1 MATKTL
7 TSKIRLCKGINLDRD
22 YVNVLNYTENQM
34 LALCESQDH
43 LVAQANDYSF
53 IRNKGSIST
62 NFKYDDALQSN
73 YIAFQ
78 NKDYSNKW
86 FFAWIDEVIYNGEE
100 NTEIKY
106 TIDSWSTWFDYW
118 TAKTCF
124 VSREHVNNDTI
135 GANTIPE
142 KLDIGDVVQES
153 EIEDTSLSEFYYIAV
168 ESAWTPKD
176 NSTGTEKLDSDKG
189 KQFDGIT
196 VYNKQVFGKKL
207 HLFEVHTLSQFLNVA
222 LFILR
227 TNGDGH
233 IGDLSNIFFVPDAVI
248 DISKLTSHTAS
259 VGGQSFTWQELSM
272 SNEIESFN
280 ITTAKQTS
288 FSDFTPKNN
297 KCFTFPYN
305 YLYVTNNVGSNNI
318 YKYENFDGNNV
329 VFKIIL
335 SISIGCSGKIIP
347 LNYKNISENYDE
359 SLPLA
364 KYPTCAWSSDAWIN
378 WLTQNAVNESVRVA
392 TGIFG
397 AGSKY
402 QSNISSIQ
410 THNQQVQAS
419 GKGTEQSSLMADIN
433 LGVNIAGEIGS
444 IIGNFYAGALLP
456 NIEGGSNTGD
466 VIFGAEKNTFTIRK
480 MRAKTEYLRVID
492 DYFTRFGYQI
502 NRVKVP
508 NITGRTY
515 WNYVEIG
522 PSEDIGYGDVP
533 TTYMEVIN
541 NACRKGVTIWHNHAN
556 VGNYNLNN
564 TIV

>member
-1 MATKTL
+1 MATL
-7 TSKIRLCKGINLDRD
+7 QSKIRLCKGINVDKD
-22 YVNVLNYTENQM
+22 YINVLNYTEEQM
-34 LALCESQDH
+34 LSLCESNAH
-43 LVAQANDYSF
+43 LVASANDYSF
-53 IRNKGSIST
+53 IRNRGTIST
-62 NFKYDDALQSN
+62 NFKYDDAIHAN

-86 FFAWIDEVIYNGEE
+86 FFAWIDEVTYIGEE

-106 TIDSWSTWFDYW
+106 TIDVWSTWFDYW
-118 TAKTCF
+118 NTKPCF
-124 VSREHVNNDTI
+124 VAREHVNNDTI
-135 GANTIPE
+135 GLNTIPE
-142 KLDIGDVVQES
+142 NLDIGDVVQES
-153 EIEDTSLSEFYYIAV
+153 EIEDTSLSEFYYIAI
-168 ESAWTPKD
+168 ESSWTPKD
-176 NSTGTEKLDSDKG
+176 GSTGTEILDDDKG
-189 KQFDGIT
+189 KQFSGIT

-207 HLFEVHTLSQFLNVA
+207 HLFEVHTLSQFLNIA

-233 IGDLSNIFFVPDAVI
+233 IADISNIFFVPDAVI
-248 DISKLTSHTAS
+248 DLSKLTTHSAS

-280 ITTAKQTS
+280 ITIQKQTS
-288 FSDFTPKNN
+288 FSDYTPKNN

-305 YLYVTNNVGSNNI
+305 YLYITNNVGSNNI
-318 YKYENFDGNNV
+318 LKYENFNSTDV
-329 VFKIIL
+329 VLKIIL
-335 SISIGCSGKIIP
+335 SISIGCSGKIVP

-397 AGSKY
+397 AGNQY
-402 QSNISSIQ
+402 QSSISSIQ
-410 THNQQVQAS
+410 TNNQKVAETGQGQMKSTV
-419 GKGTEQSSLMADIN
+419 GADIN
-433 LGVNIAGEIGS
+433 LGVNIAGQIGS

-456 NIEGGSNTGD
+456 NIEGGANTGD

-480 MRAKTEYLRVID
+480 MRVKTEYLKIID
-492 DYFTRFGYQI
+492 DYFTRFGYKI

-522 PSEDIGYGDVP
+522 ASEDIGYGDVP
-533 TTYMEVIN
+533 SNYMEIIN

-556 VGNYNLNN
+556 IGNFALNN
-564 TIV
+564 TIAQ